1 VGTHHDWFPLPGL
14 RFAVDVLYVNIESE
28 MSGQTVA
35 LGTKVGARPSG
46 IYTIKDL
53 GTVSAIF
60 RAQRTWGA
68 D

>member
-1 VGTHHDWFPLPGL
+1 MYT
-14 RFAVDVLYVNIESE
+14 AIESE
-28 MSGQTVA
+28 MSGQTVT

-46 IYTIKDL
+46 AYTVKDL
-53 GTVSAIF
+53 GIVSAIF